1 MMKCAP
7 ASTLCTTSW
16 ISLAGSASSIGS
28 SLNSWFMKRPVVL
41 LSVIASLAPAMP
53 RSFGGRSSRDSGS
66 GSSRNSRAS
75 TMGMTTWLGSGASA
89 FAASAWGASAAGA
102 AGTAGAAA
110 SAGLGSAG
118 GGASCARPN
127 AGLNAMIAASR
138 PMSTAPRRLTE
149 VGTLPRER
157 CLASPVA
164 IKLFSSWLP
173 GPLGLRGCT
182 FKVSPGGL
190 LLCCS
195 KRVWGAPLVKVSR
208 FYSRTCDPC
217 CATTWQQ
224 PPCNCPPVRHT

>member
-1 MMKCAP
+1 
-7 ASTLCTTSW
+7 
-16 ISLAGSASSIGS
+16 
-28 SLNSWFMKRPVVL
+28 MKRPVVL

-75 TMGMTTWLGSGASA
+75 TMGMTTRLGSGASA
-89 FAASAWGASAAGA
+89 FAASAWGTSAPGA

-164 IKLFSSWLP
+164 IKLCSSWLP
-173 GPLGLRGCT
+173 GPL
-182 FKVSPGGL
+182 V
-190 LLCCS
+190 CS
-195 KRVWGAPLVKVSR
+195 AAPLRCLRAVCYYVAVKGYGVPPLSR
-208 FYSRTCDPC
+208 SPDFTRVLVTLACADHA
-217 CATTWQQ
+217 ATTPLQL
-224 PPCNCPPVRHT
+224 PPCSAHLTLTL